1 MLTII
6 TVILVLSFL
15 IFIHELGHYI
25 ASKAVGVRVIEF
37 SIGFPPK
44 VISKIIG
51 QTEYMISAIPIGG
64 YVRLHGQN
72 FDDENPSEKDN
83 YASKSIFQRLLILV
97 AGPLMNL
104 IVAFAFMPF
113 VYFIGYDIP
122 AYMLAP
128 PVISS
133 VIANSEADKLNI
145 QKNDL
150 IVAVNG
156 NPVKTW
162 REAQTELTRSQNEII
177 NLKFTRDSEIIE
189 RNFSANLLKQKPG
202 LGWTASIE
210 PIVGELSPDS
220 PAMLAGLLPGDRI
233 IEIGGNSIN
242 NWSDIS
248 PQLQKTAGKKV
259 LVRIKRKSE
268 FSDIHITPTW
278 NQNNKYWIIGIG
290 SPKARVS
297 EPFSKAITSGTQRVI
312 LMSYRTL
319 EFLFQL
325 ISFQADT
332 DSVGGPIMI
341 VQMVGQAAESN
352 LSNLIALVAFIS
364 LQFAIFNLLP
374 IPALDGGHIFF
385 LGLEK
390 IKGSALSKKFR
401 LTTQKIGFTLLM
413 FLIIY
418 ISVQDGLRL
427 ISQ

>member
-1 MLTII
+1 MLTIF
-6 TVILVLSFL
+6 TVIIVLSFL
-15 IFIHELGHYI
+15 IFIHELGHYL

-44 VISKIIG
+44 IISKIIG
-51 QTEYMISAIPIGG
+51 QTEYMLSAIPIGG

-83 YASKSIFQRLLILV
+83 YASKSIFQRLAILL

-113 VYFIGYDIP
+113 VYFIGFDIP
-122 AYMLAP
+122 AYMLTP

-133 VIANSEADKLNI
+133 VIPGSEADKLNI
-145 QKNDL
+145 RENDL

-156 NPVKTW
+156 NSVKSW
-162 REAQTELTRSQNEII
+162 RETQTELTQSQNEII
-177 NLKFTRDSEIIE
+177 NLKFKRNSEIIE
-189 RNFSANLLKQKPG
+189 RSFSANLLKRKSG
-202 LGWTASIE
+202 LGWNVRID
-210 PIVGELSPDS
+210 PIIGELSPES
-220 PAMLAGLLPGDRI
+220 PAKLAGLLPGDRI
-233 IEIGGNSIN
+233 IEIGGKSID

-248 PQLQKTAGKKV
+248 PQLQKIAGEKTVIK
-259 LVRIKRKSE
+259 IKRKSE
-268 FSDIHITPTW
+268 ILDIHITPSW

-312 LMSYRTL
+312 WMSYRTL

-325 ISFQADT
+325 VSFQANT

-390 IKGSALSKKFR
+390 IKGSPLSKKFR
-401 LTTQKIGFTLLM
+401 LNTQKVGFTLLM

>member
-15 IFIHELGHYI
+15 IFIHELGHYL

-51 QTEYMISAIPIGG
+51 QTEYMLSAIPIGG

-72 FDDENPSEKDN
+72 FEDENPSEKDN
-83 YASKSIFQRLLILV
+83 YASKSILQRLLILL

-104 IVAFAFMPF
+104 IVAFALMPF

-133 VIANSEADKLNI
+133 VTVDSEADKLNI

-156 NPVKTW
+156 TPVKTW
-162 REAQTELTRSQNEII
+162 RETQTGLNRNQKEII
-177 NLKFTRDSEIIE
+177 NLKFRRESEIIE
-189 RNFSANLLKQKPG
+189 RNFSANLLKQKHG
-202 LGWTASIE
+202 LGWNINIE
-210 PIVGELSPDS
+210 PIIGDFSSES
-220 PAMLAGLLPGDRI
+220 PAKLAGLLPGDRI
-233 IEIGGNSIN
+233 IEIGGISIE

-248 PQLQKTAGKKV
+248 PQLQKTAGKTV
-259 LVRIKRKSE
+259 QIRIERKGE
-268 FSDIHITPTW
+268 ISDIHITPVW

-290 SPKARVS
+290 SQKARVS
-297 EPFSKAITSGTQRVI
+297 ESFGDAVINGTRRVT
-312 LMSYRTL
+312 LMAYGTL

-332 DSVGGPIMI
+332 ESVGGPIMI

-352 LSNLIALVAFIS
+352 ISNLISLVAFIS

-390 IKGSALSKKFR
+390 IKGSALSKNFR

-427 ISQ
+427 FSQ